1 MLVRAALTKHVLPPT
16 FSCRDC
22 EQLPAALTGP
32 DLLHMT
38 VCDISTSTLG
48 CQAAEHH
55 GSHAVPAK
63 QITVAVCVFA
73 FDLLYVD
80 GEALVRQ
87 TLRERRAR
95 LDAVFPCK

>member
-1 MLVRAALTKHVLPPT
+1 M
-16 FSCRDC
+16 
-22 EQLPAALTGP
+22 
-32 DLLHMT
+32 
-38 VCDISTSTLG
+38 
-48 CQAAEHH
+48 
-55 GSHAVPAK
+55 